1 MTPSPASRK
10 ALLAE
15 AKALF
20 KALFAEQRLRPGTL
34 LTVLLSLAS
43 LLLVQPQ
50 SVILAL
56 VLFGLVLAVWVVL
69 VIAFSKQKGALDPS
83 EEYPVYPELT
93 KRLPWIILAGGGLVA
108 ALVVLAWAAP
118 QLLPPCPPQETGAF
132 ASQTSEGWLIRYEG
146 ERRLGE
152 TLAYEAVLCR
162 ADPVDTLAFDFQLGS
177 EYGSAQ
183 VGLDGR
189 GAGLIAGMGA
199 WIYSEEDNPATLA
212 VQCFVMEGEGQGWA
226 WHESAP
232 QALQP
237 GRWQALDCPAE
248 GFTPPGWANP
258 PQFIGLL
265 FSDTAGGQGLSR
277 VNLADISIR

>member
-1 MTPSPASRK
+1 MPHKSASRQ

-15 AKALF
+15 TKALF

-34 LTVLLSLAS
+34 LTILLSIAS

-50 SVILAL
+50 SVFLAL
-56 VLFGLVLAVWVVL
+56 LLFGLVLAVWVVL
-69 VIAFSKQKGALDPS
+69 VIASSKRKGELDDRL
-83 EEYPVYPELT
+83 EYPAYPELK
-93 KRLPWIILAGGGLVA
+93 KRLPWIILVGGGLVA
-108 ALVVLAWAAP
+108 GLAALAWFVP
-118 QLLPPCPPQETGAF
+118 QLFPSCPPREAEAF
-132 ASQTSEGWLIRYEG
+132 ASQTPEGWLIRYEG
-146 ERRLGE
+146 DRRLGE
-152 TLAYEAVLCR
+152 ALAYEAVRCR
-162 ADPVDTLAFDFQLGS
+162 AGQVDTLAFDFQLGS

-199 WIYSEEDNPATLA
+199 WVYSDKGNPETLA

-226 WHESAP
+226 WHETAP

-237 GRWQALDCPAE
+237 GRWQAIDCPAE
-248 GFTPPGWANP
+248 QFSPPGWANP

-265 FSDTAGGQGLSR
+265 FADSTGGQGLSR
-277 VNLADISIR
+277 VNLAGVSIR